1 MNHIEYSASR
11 HAFERRYLHKWRAI
25 WMDLSRLRASE
36 KKTGVIA
43 VSLRLQVFFKH
54 MFDLNFDSLDGGER
68 N

>member
-1 MNHIEYSASR
+1 
-11 HAFERRYLHKWRAI
+11 
-25 WMDLSRLRASE
+25 MDLSRLRASE